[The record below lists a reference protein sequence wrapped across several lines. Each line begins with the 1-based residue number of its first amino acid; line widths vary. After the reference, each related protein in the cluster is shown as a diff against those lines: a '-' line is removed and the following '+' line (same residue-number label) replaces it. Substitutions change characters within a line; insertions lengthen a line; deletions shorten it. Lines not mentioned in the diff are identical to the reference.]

1 MNAGNSGKMK
11 NVRNGSVFVS
21 LRFVSIIL
29 IFMAV
34 LLAVYQ
40 LILYSRIRSNFPPGM
55 VIAGVRVGGL
65 DQQKAAERLLQS
77 YTAVPIEVRYRDAVI
92 QIKPP
97 VVGFELNIQAMIAA
111 ADLERMKQP
120 FWPGFWDFLWN
131 RIPIPQEVP
140 LRASY
145 SEDRLRAFLKDEVAA
160 RYDQQAQAA
169 LPLAGTS
176 FFQPGKVGTVLDLDR
191 AVILID
197 AALRSPN
204 QRVVNLSFEKLAPP
218 RPPFQN
224 LEILLQ
230 QKIELSDFDGIIEL
244 YVQDLQTG
252 REVNFAY
259 NNRQRVP
266 ADIAFTAASTTK
278 IPIMVSV
285 FRRVGEPVADNIT
298 ELLALMIERSEND
311 PADRLMETVL
321 DKNLGPLELTRDLQA
336 LGFKNTYLA
345 GYFYPGAQ
353 LLSRINTPANQRT
366 DISAGP
372 DVYNQTTA
380 AEMGMLLEDIYR
392 CAESGG
398 GSFGAVFPG
407 EITQAECQQMINYL
421 VGDKL
426 AALLQAGLPEGTRFA
441 HKHGWIIEN
450 DGLMHTIGDAGLV
463 YTPGGNYV
471 ITLYMYH
478 PVQLLYPQANRM
490 IAEISMAVYNY
501 FNLPGEQ

>member
-1 MNAGNSGKMK
+1 MRNS
-11 NVRNGSVFVS
+11 SIFVS
-21 LRFVSIIL
+21 LRFVSILL

-40 LILYSRIRSNFPPGM
+40 LIVYSRIRSNFPPGM
-55 VIAGVRVGGL
+55 LIAGVPVGGL
-65 DQQKAAERLLQS
+65 DQQRAAERLQQV
-77 YTAVPIEVRYRDAVI
+77 YMAIPVEVRYRDAVI
-92 QIKPP
+92 HIRPP
-97 VVGFELNIQAMIAA
+97 VVGFELNTQAMMAA

-131 RIPIPQEVP
+131 RIPAAQEVP
-140 LRASY
+140 LRATY
-145 SEDRLRAFLKDEVAA
+145 SEDRLRAYLEDEVAE
-160 RYDQQAQAA
+160 RYDQQPQAA

-176 FFQPGKVGTVLDLDR
+176 FFQPGKVGTVLDVER

-197 AALRSPN
+197 VALRSPSE
-204 QRVVNLSFEKLAPP
+204 RIVNLSFEKIAPP

-230 QKIELSDFDGIIEL
+230 QKVELSDFDGIIEL
-244 YVQDLQTG
+244 YVSDLQTG
-252 REVNFAY
+252 REVHFAY
-259 NNRQRVP
+259 QNKQRVP
-266 ADIAFTAASTTK
+266 TDIAFTAASTMK

-285 FRRVGEPVADNIT
+285 FRRVAEPVD
-298 ELLALMIERSEND
+298 EEVMALVGSMIELSQND
-311 PADRLMETVL
+311 PADRLMEVVM
-321 DKNLGPLELTRDLQA
+321 DQNLGPLKVTEDLEA
-336 LGFKNTYLA
+336 LGFKNMFLA
-345 GYFYPGAQ
+345 GYFYPGAP
-353 LLSRINTPANQRT
+353 LLAKFSTPANSRT
-366 DISAGP
+366 DLSAGP
-372 DVYNQTTA
+372 DVYNQTTS
-380 AEMGMLLEDIYR
+380 AEMGMLLEDLYR

-398 GSFGAVFPG
+398 GSFAAVFPG
-407 EITQAECQQMINYL
+407 QITQGECQQMINYL

-463 YTPGGNYV
+463 YSPGGNYV